1 MSRLE
6 RSVTVFI
13 FSSRG
18 CSSGNSL
25 GDVRYFRTI
34 FDPVK
39 RLSEAGMT
47 ETIELALKALE
58 VPLNQLL
65 ETALEACA
73 RCGIC
78 AEACHY
84 YRAEPKVEHIP
95 AYRAEQLRNVYRY
108 EHDFL
113 SRLFP
118 LWTRSKKLD
127 EITLANLTEIAFSQC
142 TLCR

>member
-1 MSRLE
+1 
-6 RSVTVFI
+6 
-13 FSSRG
+13 
-18 CSSGNSL
+18 
-25 GDVRYFRTI
+25 
-34 FDPVK
+34 
-39 RLSEAGMT
+39 MT
-47 ETIELALKALE
+47 ETTELALQTLE
-58 VPLNQLL
+58 AQLNQPL
-65 ETALEACA
+65 EAALEACA

-118 LWTRSKKLD
+118 GWTRAQKLD
-127 EITLANLTEIAFSQC
+127 EPTLVRLTEMAFSQC
-142 TLCR
+142 TLCKIGRASCRERV